1 MCNLS
6 QGIKDKGIAIGE
18 ERGEKRGIK
27 LGEVR
32 GIAIGEVRG
41 EERTIIAS
49 IKALVETTGWSVEQ
63 AMNALKLSE
72 DKQIKY
78 LNMFSH

>member
-1 MCNLS
+1 MTQQFKEEISNMCNLS

-18 ERGEKRGIK
+18 
-27 LGEVR
+27 VR
-32 GIAIGEVRG
+32 GIAIGE
-41 EERTIIAS
+41 EQTIVAS

-72 DKQIKY
+72 EKRNKY
-78 LNMFSH
+78 LSMFK

>member
-1 MCNLS
+1 MTQQFKEDISNMCNLS

-27 LGEVR
+27 LGE
-32 GIAIGEVRG
+32 EQ
-41 EERTIIAS
+41 TIVAS

-78 LNMFSH
+78 LNMLSH